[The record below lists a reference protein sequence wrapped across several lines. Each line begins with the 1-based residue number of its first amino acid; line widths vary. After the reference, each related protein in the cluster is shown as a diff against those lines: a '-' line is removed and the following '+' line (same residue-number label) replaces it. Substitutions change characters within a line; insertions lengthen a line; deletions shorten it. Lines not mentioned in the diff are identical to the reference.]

1 MEGGLTP
8 ARAEDP
14 VARNGSEIAGLEPGI
29 HVPEPARMSCADE
42 AFHATSCIRA
52 ASLAERLAC
61 SPARMTS
68 PWIARLLNWKVSMT
82 EAW

>member
-14 VARNGSEIAGLEPGI
+14 VARNGSEIAGPEPGI
-29 HVPEPARMSCADE
+29 EVPESAGLSCADE
-42 AFHATSCIRA
+42 AFHATSCIKT
-52 ASLAERLAC
+52 ASLAEWLAC
-61 SPARMTS
+61 SPAHSTS
-68 PWIARLLNWKVSMT
+68 CWIARLLNWKVNKT